1 MLPNV
6 LLEGCARRT
15 GTSREASPELG
26 RTKAEKGPGPGGA
39 WLSVKDQA
47 EVGDRFLEKN
57 VSRECQEHGE
67 QRHKTSCHSC
77 SGNQKYSVCLEA
89 GVDVTGA

>member
-47 EVGDRFLEKN
+47 EVGDRFLEKMSLEN
-57 VSRECQEHGE
+57 VRNMVNRDIKHHVIHVQGTKNTPYAW
-67 QRHKTSCHSC
+67 RL
-77 SGNQKYSVCLEA
+77 GWM
-89 GVDVTGA
+89 